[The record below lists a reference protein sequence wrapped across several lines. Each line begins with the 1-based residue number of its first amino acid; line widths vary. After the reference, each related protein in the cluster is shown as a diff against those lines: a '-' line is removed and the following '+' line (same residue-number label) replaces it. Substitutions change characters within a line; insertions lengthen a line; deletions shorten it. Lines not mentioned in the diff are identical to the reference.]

1 MEYASVIFLGWWFAH
16 YKPAYHWAAS
26 KLFEPSPKMLKKDVL
41 TKDEAE
47 SKKPNWLLM
56 VL

>member
-16 YKPAYHWAAS
+16 YKPANHWAAS
-26 KLFEPSPKMLKKDVL
+26 KLFEPSPKRLKKDVL